1 MIASVPCSVALY
13 PDLGPVDIPPSA
25 LTNSSI
31 SPLTFFVVF
40 FFLSLTIFF
49 IIYGYNILIMKIK
62 NNIILKNNRNMLSG
76 SGMHKHGLMVDLR
89 DYLHSAHDNSV
100 VNNPT
105 YGRVLGS
112 RLGDDAVKIGNI
124 NDATASHE
132 DNHSNLVEQFKKISF
147 KDKKKNNIKFQL

>member
-1 MIASVPCSVALY
+1 
-13 PDLGPVDIPPSA
+13 
-25 LTNSSI
+25 
-31 SPLTFFVVF
+31 
-40 FFLSLTIFF
+40 
-49 IIYGYNILIMKIK
+49 MKIK
-62 NNIILKNNRNMLSG
+62 NNIILKSNRNMLSG

-124 NDATASHE
+124 NDATASHK

-147 KDKKKNNIKFQL
+147 KDKKRNNINFQL

>member
-1 MIASVPCSVALY
+1 
-13 PDLGPVDIPPSA
+13 
-25 LTNSSI
+25 
-31 SPLTFFVVF
+31 
-40 FFLSLTIFF
+40 
-49 IIYGYNILIMKIK
+49 MKIK

-147 KDKKKNNIKFQL
+147 KDKKNKGIRFEI

>member
-1 MIASVPCSVALY
+1 
-13 PDLGPVDIPPSA
+13 
-25 LTNSSI
+25 
-31 SPLTFFVVF
+31 
-40 FFLSLTIFF
+40 
-49 IIYGYNILIMKIK
+49 MKVK

-76 SGMHKHGLMVDLR
+76 SGMHKRGLMVDLP
-89 DYLHSAHDNSV
+89 DYLHSAHDDSV

-124 NDATASHE
+124 NDATVSHE
-132 DNHSNLVEQFKKISF
+132 DNHSNLVEQSKKIFF